1 MAKVWR
7 SRVAGLPFGKA
18 REKATGMLKENMGK
32 RHELASYLLEKEI
45 ITGEEF
51 IKILNRPQENAALSE
66 TGIGL

>member
-1 MAKVWR
+1 
-7 SRVAGLPFGKA
+7 
-18 REKATGMLKENMGK
+18 MLKENMGK
-32 RHELASYLLEKEI
+32 RHELASYLLEKET